1 MINIFEPHTFQGSK
15 ALTVDNKDE
24 KNRVVIL
31 NGTHAPPHRL
41 SSLTVT
47 CTACILLF
55 KITRNSQKLSQKCC
69 FSDIRLLMSSY

>member
-31 NGTHAPPHRL
+31 NGTHAPPIVSHPSL
-41 SSLTVT
+41 SHVQHAS
-47 CTACILLF
+47 F
-55 KITRNSQKLSQKCC
+55 YSK
-69 FSDIRLLMSSY
+69 